1 MSEAYSVYWPR
12 QRWRRAAGVCQ
23 RLAVLFGG
31 PHLSEPSFRRAAV
44 QPGDL
49 LYPIGVC
56 NQVLYVLGRMRV
68 QQIVPVGEDQALL
81 QEYLA
86 RYGAWGFLAPTCTTE
101 VVIGAGGTGILL
113 DRPLPGEILQRLTYR
128 PRRGPR
134 PVRHVSDD
142 GRLLHSI
149 SVQGIYRLAGSSA
162 ADLEAIL
169 AGPPGEPIPLYQSRK
184 QQPVPAGTDTLF

>member
-1 MSEAYSVYWPR
+1 MPGIMRRAVREASEAQVAACGASRDVRPGRYCAAMSEAYSVYWPR
-12 QRWRRAAGVCQ
+12 QRWRRATGVCQ
-23 RLAVLFGG
+23 CLAVLFGG

-86 RYGAWGFLAPTCTTE
+86 RYGAWGFLAPT
-101 VVIGAGGTGILL
+101 
-113 DRPLPGEILQRLTYR
+113 
-128 PRRGPR
+128 
-134 PVRHVSDD
+134 
-142 GRLLHSI
+142 
-149 SVQGIYRLAGSSA
+149 
-162 ADLEAIL
+162 
-169 AGPPGEPIPLYQSRK
+169 
-184 QQPVPAGTDTLF
+184 